1 MSGGSAS
8 AGTAERRKFVNRAAA
23 ITATGGLLFGYDTGV
38 ISGALLF
45 IRQDF
50 ELTSFLEGI
59 IVSFL
64 LVGAMVGALSGGP
77 LSDRIGRRPTTLLA
91 AIIFGLGAVAVAF
104 APSVAFIILG
114 RFLLGLG
121 VGLASMI
128 VPLYIAEIAPASRR
142 GALVS
147 LNQLMI
153 TIGILLSYI
162 VGVIFTPIE
171 GWRYMFGVAL
181 IPALVLGIGMFSL
194 PESPRWLFEQGRSDK
209 AREVLARSR
218 SPEEIDQELREM
230 QDIKN
235 QEGNQERVSY
245 AELLAPFVR
254 PALIIGIGLAIF
266 QQITGINTVIYY
278 APTILQGVG
287 FSEGGAIAATALGVG
302 VVNVGFTIL
311 AVRIID
317 RAGRKPLLLIGLV
330 GMVISLALLG
340 TVFASG
346 ATGDNSTALSG
357 LLATVCLAVYIA
369 SFAISLGPVF
379 WLMISEIYPLRIR
392 GTAMSVASIANWGS
406 NFLVALT
413 FPVLLAALGG
423 ATLFWLFAVLGIV
436 AWVFIYFRVPETKNR
451 TLEEIEASFRGT
463 SVGTGSV
470 R

>member
-1 MSGGSAS
+1 MSARSTSSGS
-8 AGTAERRKFVNRAAA
+8 AERRRFVNFAAA

-50 ELTSFLEGI
+50 ELTTFLEGI

-77 LSDRIGRRPTTLLA
+77 LSDRVGRRPTTLLA
-91 AIIFGLGAVAVAF
+91 AIIFGLGALAVAL
-104 APSVAFIILG
+104 APSVVVIIIG

-128 VPLYIAEIAPASRR
+128 VPLYIAEIAPADRR

-171 GWRYMFGVAL
+171 GWRYMFSVAL
-181 IPALVLGIGMFSL
+181 IPALILFIGMFSL
-194 PESPRWLFEQGRSDK
+194 PESPRWLFEHGQRDK
-209 AREVLARSR
+209 ARSVLGRSR
-218 SPEEIDQELREM
+218 SPEEVDLELQEME
-230 QDIKN
+230 QIKS
-235 QEGNQERVSY
+235 QEGQDERVSY
-245 AELLAPFVR
+245 GELFAPFVR

-278 APTILQGVG
+278 APTILQNVG

-340 TVFASG
+340 IVFSTG
-346 ATGDNSTALSG
+346 ATGGAAG
-357 LLATVCLAVYIA
+357 LLATVCLGLYIA

-406 NFLVALT
+406 NFLVALM

-423 ATLFWLFAVLGIV
+423 ATLFWLFAVIGIV
-436 AWVFIYFRVPETKNR
+436 AWIFIYFRVPETKNR

-463 SVGTGSV
+463 TVGTSRV
-470 R
+470 Q

>member
-1 MSGGSAS
+1 MFTTPPKRQRQVASAHGACIYSFLRIYSPAYCSVKGAEMADSGAVAAGGS
-8 AGTAERRKFVNRAAA
+8 ERRRFVNTAAA

-45 IRQDF
+45 IREDF
-50 ELTSFLEGI
+50 APLSPFLEGI

-64 LVGAMVGALSGGP
+64 LVGAVIGALSGGP
-77 LSDRIGRRPTTLLA
+77 LSDRVGRRPATLLA
-91 AIIFGLGAVAVAF
+91 AVIFGVGALAVAF
-104 APSVAFIILG
+104 APGVGFIIFG

-128 VPLYIAEIAPASRR
+128 VPLYIAEIAPADRR

-153 TIGILLSYI
+153 TIGILASYI

-181 IPALVLGIGMFSL
+181 IPALILGIGMFRL
-194 PESPRWLFEQGRSDK
+194 PESPRWLFNRGQTEK
-209 AREVLARSR
+209 ARAVLSRSR
-218 SPEEIDQELREM
+218 SQQEIDLEFREMEEIKRAEQE
-230 QDIKN
+230 
-235 QEGNQERVSY
+235 QERERVGY
-245 AELLAPFVR
+245 AELLSPYVR

-317 RAGRKPLLLIGLV
+317 RAGRRPLLIIGLIG
-330 GMVISLALLG
+330 MVVSLALLG
-340 TVFASG
+340 VVFAKIG
-346 ATGDNSTALSG
+346 R
-357 LLATVCLAVYIA
+357 A
-369 SFAISLGPVF
+369 SCR
-379 WLMISEIYPLRIR
+379 E
-392 GTAMSVASIANWGS
+392 
-406 NFLVALT
+406 
-413 FPVLLAALGG
+413 
-423 ATLFWLFAVLGIV
+423 
-436 AWVFIYFRVPETKNR
+436 RV
-451 TLEEIEASFRGT
+451 
-463 SVGTGSV
+463 
-470 R
+470 

>member
-1 MSGGSAS
+1 MAAGGVSGVR
-8 AGTAERRKFVNRAAA
+8 ERRRFVNTAAA

-50 ELTSFLEGI
+50 APLSPFMEGI

-64 LVGAMVGALSGGP
+64 LVGAVIGAVSGGP
-77 LSDRIGRRPTTLLA
+77 ISDRFGRRPTVLIA
-91 AIIFGLGAVAVAF
+91 AVIFGIGALAVAF
-104 APSVAFIILG
+104 SPSVFILVFG
-114 RFLLGLG
+114 RLILGLG

-128 VPLYIAEIAPASRR
+128 VPLYIAEIAPADRR

-162 VGVIFTPIE
+162 VGVIFAPVE
-171 GWRYMFGVAL
+171 GWRYMFGVA
-181 IPALVLGIGMFSL
+181 IVPAIILGVGMFRL
-194 PESPRWLFEQGRSDK
+194 PESPRWLFENGRIDR
-209 AREVLARSR
+209 AREVLGRTRSEQEIELEFKEM
-218 SPEEIDQELREM
+218 EE
-230 QDIKN
+230 IKN
-235 QEGNQERVSY
+235 QERNRARVSY
-245 AELLAPFVR
+245 RELLEPYVR
-254 PALIIGIGLAIF
+254 PMLIIGIGLAVF

-311 AVRIID
+311 AVYLID
-317 RAGRKPLLLIGLV
+317 RVGRKPLLIVGLIG
-330 GMVISLALLG
+330 MVVSLTLLG
-340 TVFASG
+340 FVFATGGSSG
-346 ATGDNSTALSG
+346 VTGV
-357 LLATVCLAVYIA
+357 LATACLGLYIA

-392 GTAMSVASIANWGS
+392 GTAMSVASLANWGS
-406 NFLVALT
+406 NFLVALS
-413 FPVLLAALGG
+413 FPIILAGFGG
-423 ATLFWLFAVLGIV
+423 AGAFWLFAVLGIV
-436 AWVFIYFRVPETKNR
+436 AWVFVYLKVPETKGR
-451 TLEEIEASFRGT
+451 TLEQIEAGFRG
-463 SVGTGSV
+463 VEVAGSRRV

>member
-1 MSGGSAS
+1 MSAGSAS
-8 AGTAERRKFVNRAAA
+8 AGSAERRKFVNRAAA

-91 AIIFGLGAVAVAF
+91 AIIFGWGAVAVAF

-162 VGVIFTPIE
+162 VGVLFTPIE
-171 GWRYMFGVAL
+171 GWRY
-181 IPALVLGIGMFSL
+181 
-194 PESPRWLFEQGRSDK
+194 EHGRVDK
-209 AREVLARSR
+209 AREVLGRSR
-218 SPEEIDQELREM
+218 SPEEIDQELQEM

-317 RAGRKPLLLIGLV
+317 RAGRRPLLLIGLV
-330 GMVISLALLG
+330 GMTISLALLG

-346 ATGDNSTALSG
+346 ATGENSTVLSG
-357 LLATVCLAVYIA
+357 VLATLCLAVYIA

-379 WLMISEIYPLRIR
+379 WLMISEIFPLRIP

-406 NFLVALT
+406 NWLVALT
-413 FPVLLAALGG
+413 FPVLLATFGG
-423 ATLFWLFAVLGIV
+423 AGSFWLFAVLGIV
-436 AWVFIYFRVPETKNR
+436 AWFFVYFRVPETKGR
-451 TLEEIEASFRGT
+451 SLEEIEASFRGT
-463 SVGTGSV
+463 TVGSSGE

>member
-1 MSGGSAS
+1 MTTAS
-8 AGTAERRKFVNRAAA
+8 AGGDAQRRRRFVNVAAG

-50 ELTSFLEGI
+50 APLSPLMEGV

-64 LVGAMVGALSGGP
+64 LVGAVVGALSGGP
-77 LSDRIGRRPTTLLA
+77 LSDRFGRRPTALLA
-91 AIIFGLGAVAVAF
+91 ATIFAVGALIVALTPNVALLVF
-104 APSVAFIILG
+104 G
-114 RFLLGLG
+114 RFVLGLG
-121 VGLASMI
+121 VGIASMI

-162 VGVIFTPIE
+162 MGVAFAPIE
-171 GWRYMFGVAL
+171 GWRWMFAVAL
-181 IPALVLGIGMFSL
+181 VPAVVLFVGMFLL
-194 PESPRWLFEQGRSDK
+194 PESPRWLFNNGRLEQ
-209 AREVLARSR
+209 ARTVLGRSR
-218 SPEEIDQELREM
+218 SPEEVEFELQELEEIKRRERE
-230 QDIKN
+230 QGTR
-235 QEGNQERVSY
+235 QRVELK
-245 AELLAPFVR
+245 ELLSPYVR
-254 PALIIGIGLAIF
+254 PALIVGIGLAIF

-302 VVNVGFTIL
+302 VVNVGFTVL
-311 AVRIID
+311 AVYIID
-317 RAGRKPLLLIGLV
+317 RVGRKPLLIIGLIGMIV
-330 GMVISLALLG
+330 SLSLLAIVFSTGG
-340 TVFASG
+340 TGG
-346 ATGDNSTALSG
+346 ATGV
-357 LLATVCLAVYIA
+357 LATACLALYIA

-392 GTAMSVASIANWGS
+392 GTAMSVASVANWGS
-406 NFLVALT
+406 NFAVALS
-413 FPVLLAALGG
+413 FPVVLATLGG
-423 ATLFWLFAVLGIV
+423 AGSFWTFAVLGVV
-436 AWVFIYFRVPETKNR
+436 AWVFVFFMVPETKNR

-463 SVGTGSV
+463 DVGSSRV

>member
-1 MSGGSAS
+1 MSVGSA
-8 AGTAERRKFVNRAAA
+8 GLGGDKRRFVNIAAA

-50 ELTSFLEGI
+50 APLSPFVEGI
-59 IVSFL
+59 IVSTL
-64 LVGAMVGALSGGP
+64 LVGAVVGALSGGP
-77 LSDRIGRRPTTLLA
+77 LSDRVGRRPTALLA
-91 AIIFGLGAVAVAF
+91 AVIFGLGALAVAF
-104 APSVAFIILG
+104 APSVAFIIFG

-128 VPLYIAEIAPASRR
+128 VPLYIAEIAPAERR

-153 TIGILLSYI
+153 TIGILVSYI

-181 IPALVLGIGMFSL
+181 IPALILGIGMFML
-194 PESPRWLFEQGRSDK
+194 PESPRWLFEHGQVAK
-209 AREVLARSR
+209 ARTVLSRSR
-218 SPEEIDQELREM
+218 SPEEVDQEFREM
-230 QDIKN
+230 EEIKELEEE
-235 QEGNQERVSY
+235 QARVSY
-245 AELLAPFVR
+245 KELLAPYVR

-278 APTILQGVG
+278 APTILQNVG
-287 FSEGGAIAATALGVG
+287 FSEGGAIAATAVGVG
-302 VVNVGFTIL
+302 LVNVGFTIL

-317 RAGRKPLLLIGLV
+317 RAGRRPLLIIGLIG
-330 GMVISLALLG
+330 MIISLALLG
-340 TVFASG
+340 LVFALGATSG
-346 ATGDNSTALSG
+346 AAG
-357 LLATVCLAVYIA
+357 LLATVCLGLYIA

-406 NFLVALT
+406 NWLVALT
-413 FPVLLAALGG
+413 FPVLLATFGG
-423 ATLFWLFAVLGIV
+423 AGSFWLFAGVGIV
-436 AWVFIYFRVPETKNR
+436 AWFFVYFRVPETKGR
-451 TLEEIEASFRGT
+451 SLEEIEASFRGT
-463 SVGTGSV
+463 TVGSSGE